1 MLKMEE
7 ARRVE
12 EEFVERR
19 KRGKTEVVRR
29 DLNERVEAGWYMYNS
44 GRALHPAATASSID
58 PIDPKDSLTRASLG
72 GPAIPLVNCRGTLF
86 LLLYAP
92 GGSGMTA
99 RWGYGGFFRPGHSDS
114 DRSQTKGEDDTR

>member
-29 DLNERVEAGWYMYNS
+29 DLNERVEPGWYMYNS
-44 GRALHPAATASSID
+44 GRALNPAATASSID
-58 PIDPKDSLTRASLG
+58 PIDPKGSLTRASLG

-86 LLLYAP
+86 LQLYAP
-92 GGSGMTA
+92 VA
-99 RWGYGGFFRPGHSDS
+99 A
-114 DRSQTKGEDDTR
+114 E